1 MAGPVYALNLFNV
14 TDRAEYLTYSRRS
27 AQEVQAHGGRA
38 VALRI
43 GCPLS
48 ANSGHR
54 QLHWMTSS
62 ARATSEG
69 GTVRPSALAVLRL
82 MTSSYFVGNS
92 TGRSPGFS
100 PLRMR
105 AT

>member
-43 GCPLS
+43 GCPL
-48 ANSGHR
+48 
-54 QLHWMTSS
+54 
-62 ARATSEG
+62 
-69 GTVRPSALAVLRL
+69 
-82 MTSSYFVGNS
+82 
-92 TGRSPGFS
+92 
-100 PLRMR
+100 
-105 AT
+105 